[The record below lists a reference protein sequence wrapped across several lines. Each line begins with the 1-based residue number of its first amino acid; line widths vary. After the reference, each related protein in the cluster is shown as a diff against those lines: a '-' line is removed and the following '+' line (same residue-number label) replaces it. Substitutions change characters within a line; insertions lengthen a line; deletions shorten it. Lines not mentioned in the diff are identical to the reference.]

1 MATNASVYKVREI
14 AIERQAGKWTDDG
27 YEDGPAYNLGS
38 SDWYEPYTSDR
49 GRLFRDAQKE
59 HGRCTSKVYVDG
71 PDGRAVPIGWV
82 FEKRQQYEDT
92 GCYGRPAEYFT
103 LETWVEL
110 APEAFGS
117 GL

>member
-1 MATNASVYKVREI
+1 MAPPVTSIRETQ
-14 AIERQAGKWTDDG
+14 IEHQAGKWTDDG

-38 SDWYEPYTSDR
+38 NGWYEPFTSDR
-49 GRLFRDAQKE
+49 ARLFRLCQKE
-59 HGRCTSKVYVDG
+59 YGRCTSRVYVDG
-71 PDGRAVPIGWV
+71 PTGKPKPIGWV

-92 GCYGRPAEYFT
+92 GRYGRPAQFFT

-110 APEAFGS
+110 APDAWGN